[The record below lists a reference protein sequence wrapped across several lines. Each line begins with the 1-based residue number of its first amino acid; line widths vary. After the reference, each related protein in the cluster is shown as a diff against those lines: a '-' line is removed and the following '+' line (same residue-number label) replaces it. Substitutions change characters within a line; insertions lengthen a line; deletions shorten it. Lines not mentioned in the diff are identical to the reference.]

1 MNVKENLLDAISKS
15 FVEIL
20 ESSNVIELNKNRKI
34 YVTPFSTLLQGLN
47 ENIVCHHIQNRFVDL
62 TRKFENFDPLS
73 TDSII
78 LAKSGNI
85 YYILDGQHRIEYL
98 KSKFQHH
105 HINIMLDIRIC
116 ENEGEIMRQ
125 LKIINDRRI
134 MEVKEESDQMKKYS
148 EFFQKFQ
155 KNNHFSAII
164 KRNRPYVSS
173 DTLQNVIIQSDYFR
187 SNNTSGAD
195 VFNKIVAINNFFST
209 LEPSKLS
216 IDPNIDPFNLIKA
229 KEMRYYLTFDK
240 EYHPIRELID
250 FEPSTFEAKWNDF
263 LTKRRKRKTIFSQK
277 V

>member
-1 MNVKENLLDAISKS
+1 MNSKESLFDIISKS
-15 FVEIL
+15 FQEIL
-20 ESSNVIELNKNRKI
+20 DSSTMMELNKNRKI
-34 YVTPFSTLLQGLN
+34 YITPFSTLLQGLN

-78 LAKSGNI
+78 LAKSGEI

-98 KSKFQHH
+98 KSRFQHH
-105 HINIMLDIRIC
+105 HINIMLDVRIC
-116 ENEGEIMRQ
+116 ENNGEIMRQ

-148 EFFQKFQ
+148 EFFEKFQ

-164 KRNRPYVSS
+164 KRNRPYVSA
-173 DTLQNVIIQSDYFR
+173 DTLQNVIIQSDFFR
-187 SNNTSGAD
+187 STNTSGTD
-195 VFNKIVAINNFFST
+195 VFNKIVSINNFFST
-209 LEPSKLS
+209 LDSSKLS
-216 IDPNIDPFNLIKA
+216 VDSKVDPFNVIKA

-240 EYHPIRELID
+240 EYYPIRELID

-263 LTKRRKRKTIFSQK
+263 LTKRRKRKIVIK
-277 V
+277 